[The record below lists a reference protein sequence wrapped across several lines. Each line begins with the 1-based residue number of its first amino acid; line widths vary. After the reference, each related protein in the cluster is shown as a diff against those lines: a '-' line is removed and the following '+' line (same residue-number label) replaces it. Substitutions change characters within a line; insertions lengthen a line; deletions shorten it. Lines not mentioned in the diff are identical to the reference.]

1 MKIIPESSRIETEI
15 KEFIVSYM
23 KIEEKKVTLESS
35 LKNDLDFDSLDFVE
49 MIMHLEKEFNITF
62 NDEEVENVFTIKQ
75 LINLIEIKLNSN
87 GKILPN

>member
-1 MKIIPESSRIETEI
+1 MKIIPESSKIETEI